1 MKGDGEIVEWGGSG
15 MGVEERGVRERER
28 IGEGE
33 VSGEEKGIGK
43 RDWMWGEE
51 SEQVIIADLRG
62 RHRFLK
68 YGKCN
73 G

>member
-1 MKGDGEIVEWGGSG
+1 MGSEWDGCGGK
-15 MGVEERGVRERER
+15 RGERER

-33 VSGEEKGIGK
+33 VSGEEKGMGK

-51 SEQVIIADLRG
+51 SEQVIITDLRG

-68 YGKCN
+68 YGKSN